1 MDYFAAFKLWE
12 ATPPPFLDDLLA
24 LPAGLELLLANGQ
37 VRVPWPMFRADEIA
51 SAFAILG
58 DWDIPNNFI
67 PVGGDFHH
75 ILCLDVSRPVP
86 DLVLIDDARRE
97 LARFQ
102 DPSDFFAAIRFADPK
117 LGDTSGIIEDK
128 SWLGF

>member
-24 LPAGLELLLANGQ
+24 LPAGLGLLLANGQ
-37 VRVPWPMFRADEIA
+37 VRVPWPMFRAEEIA

-58 DWDIPNNFI
+58 DWDIPNSFI
-67 PVGGDFHH
+67 PVGGDFHD

-102 DPSDFFAAIRFADPK
+102 DPSDFFAAIRSADPK

>member
-1 MDYFAAFKLWE
+1 MDYFAAFKLWDV
-12 ATPPPFLDDLLA
+12 TPPAFLDDLLA
-24 LPAGLELLLANGQ
+24 LPAGLELLLVNGP

-51 SAFAILG
+51 SAFDILG

-67 PVGGDFHH
+67 PVGGDFHNV
-75 ILCLDVSRPVP
+75 LCLDASRPGP

-102 DPSDFFAAIRFADPK
+102 DPSDFFAAIRSADPK
-117 LGDTSGIIEDK
+117 LGDTSGIIQDK